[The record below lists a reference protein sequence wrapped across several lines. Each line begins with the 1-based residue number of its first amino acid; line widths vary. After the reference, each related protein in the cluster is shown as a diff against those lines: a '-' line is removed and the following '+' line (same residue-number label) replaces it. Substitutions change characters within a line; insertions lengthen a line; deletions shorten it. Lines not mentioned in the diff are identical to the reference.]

1 MINLSLNE
9 VETIA
14 AKAARGAGFSWGL
27 AEEIG
32 RAARAMAMK
41 NDAWGEALLALGRA
55 ANSFEAPSG
64 ERIAHWRL
72 GEPDL
77 VTAVSLCPVR
87 TAALLLDDGSQIDR
101 EPLRLA
107 NVGLPIWLD
116 VMMQRSGNWVADV
129 DDPFAA
135 RSDVTIRHAA
145 HAKRAPAARRAAVA
159 PEILD
164 ALDALA
170 ARTYVPE
177 SERSRARGAGGGSVD
192 DE

>member
-1 MINLSLNE
+1 VIDLSLNE
-9 VETIA
+9 AETIA

-32 RAARAMAMK
+32 RAARVMATK
-41 NDAWGEALLALGRA
+41 SDAWGEALLALVRA
-55 ANSFEAPSG
+55 ADSFEAPSR

-72 GEPDL
+72 GEPDV
-77 VTAVSLCPVR
+77 VTAAPLCPVR
-87 TAALLLDDGSQIDR
+87 TAALLLDDGSQIDVG
-101 EPLRLA
+101 PLRLA

-116 VMMQRSGNWVADV
+116 AMIRRLGNWVADV
-129 DDPFAA
+129 DDPLAA
-135 RSDVTIRHAA
+135 RGDVTIRRATYA
-145 HAKRAPAARRAAVA
+145 ERAPEARRATIA
-159 PEILD
+159 PEILA
-164 ALDALA
+164 ALDAFA